1 MIPGCF
7 EYEYRF
13 TEYEYEQKETR
24 NDHARIVQFNRRLR
38 LRRSAVVEPE
48 FESQCKQVL
57 IENAENPC
65 NLCCGF
71 RKSSSE
77 PIIPVKRLPR

>member
-24 NDHARIVQFNRRLR
+24 NDHARIVQFNRRFR
-38 LRRSAVVEPE
+38 LRRSSVVEPE
-48 FESQCKQVL
+48 FESRSESVL
-57 IENAENPC
+57 IEIAENSC
-65 NLCCGF
+65 NL
-71 RKSSSE
+71 
-77 PIIPVKRLPR
+77 